1 MSTPPEPEQGEQGP
15 PGIQG
20 DPGPSVYDIW
30 LESNP
35 GGTLADFFDY
45 LKGVP
50 GAAGPP
56 GIKGEDG
63 DDGLTGAPGPSVFDL
78 WLEDN
83 PGGTREDFFESLRG
97 PAGPAGPRSL
107 SEVRT
112 VNSDVRRIYFD
123 TTTPPD
129 GVQPGDLVLEA
140 APVPIAGR
148 RWSEGSSQTVPTATY
163 TVMSLGS
170 SARLSGGVSS
180 VSGGGIAVPVD
191 GWYHLAAGVQ
201 FVGGASGRRVL
212 LVRRNG
218 TSDETRAVVPDS
230 GQTATTVT
238 VSTIVYCSAGD
249 SFSCQVW
256 QNSGGNLST
265 IVAQGFP
272 YLAVALV
279 GRA

>member
-15 PGIQG
+15 AGVQG
-20 DPGPSVYDIW
+20 DPGPSAYEVW
-30 LESNP
+30 LAANP
-35 GGTLADFFDY
+35 GGTQAEFWDF
-45 LKGVP
+45 LKGAP
-50 GAAGPP
+50 GDVGP
-56 GIKGEDG
+56 KGNTGDPG

-107 SEVRT
+107 SEIRT

-140 APVPIAGR
+140 APVPVAGR
-148 RWSEGSSQTVPTATY
+148 RWSEGSAQSVATATY
-163 TVMSLGS
+163 VTMSLGS
-170 SARLSGGVSS
+170 STRYSGGVEG
-180 VSGGGIAVPVD
+180 VSGGLAVPVS

-212 LVRRNG
+212 LVKRNG
-218 TSDETRAVVPDS
+218 SDETRSVVPDS

-238 VSTIVYCSAGD
+238 VSTVIYANAGD
-249 SFSCQVW
+249 QFTCEIW
-256 QNSGGNLST
+256 QNSGSSLPT

>member
-15 PGIQG
+15 AGVQG
-20 DPGPSVYDIW
+20 DPGPSAYEVW
-30 LESNP
+30 LAANP
-35 GGTLADFFDY
+35 GGTLAEFWDF
-45 LKGVP
+45 LKGEP
-50 GAAGPP
+50 GDVGPVGP
-56 GIKGEDG
+56 TGDPG
-63 DDGLTGAPGPSVFDL
+63 DDGLAGTPGPSVFDL

-83 PGGTREDFFESLRG
+83 PGGTREEFFESLRG
-97 PAGPAGPRSL
+97 PAGPTGPRSL
-107 SEVRT
+107 AEIRT

-129 GVQPGDLVLEA
+129 GVQPGDLILEA

-148 RWSEGSSQTVPTATY
+148 RWSEGSAQSVPTATY

-170 SARLSGGVSS
+170 NARFSGGVSS
-180 VSGGGIAVPVD
+180 VSGGIVVPVA

-201 FVGGASGRRVL
+201 FVGGASGRRMLIVK
-212 LVRRNG
+212 RNG
-218 TSDETRAVVPDS
+218 SDETRSVVPDS

-238 VSTIVYCSAGD
+238 VSTVVYCSAGD
-249 SFSCQVW
+249 AFTCEVW
-256 QNSGGNLST
+256 QNSGNSLAT